1 MTESDSEWIVG
12 FHAVLAVLESD
23 RPVELLWLQD
33 GRRDGRL
40 SRIETVARRRGLA
53 LRRVPKRRLDEVAPG
68 QPHNGCALR
77 SAPVELQTL
86 DSLIRPDG
94 ETGRLV
100 LLDAIDDP
108 HNLGAVVRSAAA
120 FGIDGVII
128 AGPSAP
134 PLGGAAAKAA
144 AGHLDRVPLVRVNVA
159 ADALRTLRDVG
170 YWVLGA
176 AMEGS
181 SSRGIDPTNRWV
193 LCLGSEHKG
202 LRAKTKS
209 AIDEFVAISMVDGIE
224 SLNLSVA
231 AGVLMYELTRP
242 PLE

>member
-12 FHAVLAVLESD
+12 FHAVLAVLEAD
-23 RPVELLWLQD
+23 RPVELVWLQD
-33 GRRDGRL
+33 GRRDPRL
-40 SRIETVARRRGLA
+40 GRIETVARARGVS
-53 LRRVPKRRLDEVAPG
+53 LRRVPKRRLDEITPG
-68 QPHNGCALR
+68 RPHNGCALR
-77 SAPVELQTL
+77 SAPVELGAI
-86 DSLIRPDG
+86 DDLIRPEG
-94 ETGRLV
+94 ETARVV

-144 AGHLDRVPLVRVNVA
+144 AGHLERMPLVRVNVA
-159 ADALRTLRDVG
+159 ADALRTLRDAG

-176 AMEGS
+176 AMEGTP
-181 SSRGIDPTNRWV
+181 SRGIDPTNRWV

-209 AIDEFVAISMVDGIE
+209 AIDEFVAIPMTEGVE

-231 AGVLMYELTRP
+231 AGVLMYELTRGK
-242 PLE
+242 

>member
-1 MTESDSEWIVG
+1 MTESEWVVG
-12 FHAVLAVLESD
+12 FHAVLAVLEAN

-33 GRRDGRL
+33 GRRDGRIV
-40 SRIETVARRRGLA
+40 RIETIAHDRGVP
-53 LRRVPKRRLDEVAPG
+53 LRRVPKRRLDEVAGG

-77 SAPVELQTL
+77 SSPVMLSTL
-86 DSLIRPDG
+86 EELIRPDG
-94 ETGRLV
+94 EPGSIV

-120 FGIDGVII
+120 FGIDGVVI

-144 AGHLDRVPLVRVNVA
+144 AGHLERVPVVRVNVA
-159 ADALRTLRDVG
+159 ADALRTLRDEG

-176 AMEGS
+176 ATVGS
-181 SSRGIDPTNRWV
+181 PSRGIDPTPRWV

-202 LRAKTKS
+202 LRAKTRS
-209 AIDEFVAISMVDGIE
+209 AIDEFVAVPMADGVE

-231 AGVLMYELTRP
+231 AGILMYELTGGRTT
-242 PLE
+242 

>member
-1 MTESDSEWIVG
+1 MSESQWIIG
-12 FHAVLAVLESD
+12 FHAVLAALESS
-23 RPVELLWLQD
+23 RPVEQLWLQD
-33 GRRDGRL
+33 GRHDGRL
-40 SRIETVARRRGLA
+40 GRLEGAARNRGVPI
-53 LRRVPKRRLDEVAPG
+53 RRVPKRRLDELSTG

-77 SAPVELQTL
+77 STPVELKSIE
-86 DSLIRPDG
+86 DLIRPEG
-94 ETGRLV
+94 EPASLV
-100 LLDAIDDP
+100 LLDTIDDP
-108 HNLGAVVRSAAA
+108 HNLGAVIRSAAG
-120 FGIDGVII
+120 FGIDGVIV

-144 AGHLDRVPLVRVNVA
+144 AGHLERVPVVRVNVA

-181 SSRGIDPTNRWV
+181 PSPGIDPTDRWV
-193 LCLGSEHKG
+193 LCLGSEQKG

-209 AIDEFVAISMVDGIE
+209 AIDEFVAIPMADGVE

-231 AGVLMYELTRP
+231 AGVLMYELTRSSTS
-242 PLE
+242 